1 MFRALMIVASLVGAS
16 AFAPTSSR
24 VASSSL
30 RMSDFENEVGVLKPT
45 GFWDPLGLSEGIDQE
60 TFDRY
65 RTAELK
71 HGRVAQLAVVGYLVP
86 ELIGKFPGSVGY
98 PGMEVNFADIPNG
111 VDALTV
117 LPSFGSFQI
126 AASIGFWELF
136 GWKETGDSIGDFG
149 LGAQYLN
156 DANFEEKKTKEL
168 QNGRLAMLAAAE
180 LLTHDIA
187 THGTGESLLT
197 LHHF

>member
-1 MFRALMIVASLVGAS
+1 MGRVVSSALK
-16 AFAPTSSR
+16 
-24 VASSSL
+24 
-30 RMSDFENEVGVLKPT
+30 MSDYENEVGVIQPT

-71 HGRVAQLAVVGYLVP
+71 HGRVAQLAVIGYLVP

-111 VDALTV
+111 VGALTV

-136 GWKETGDSIGDFG
+136 GWQQGDSIGDFKFG
-149 LGAQYLN
+149 DQYLN
-156 DANFEEKKTKEL
+156 DSNFAEKKTKEL

-180 LLTHDIA
+180 LLRHDFYMTQGFYEGDHLI
-187 THGTGESLLT
+187 TGLPFLYGN
-197 LHHF
+197 

>member
-1 MFRALMIVASLVGAS
+1 MFRAIVFVASLIGAS
-16 AFAPTSSR
+16 AFAPSTSR
-24 VASSSL
+24 VVSSSL
-30 RMSDFENEVGVLKPT
+30 KMSAFENEIGVLKPT
-45 GFWDPLGLSEGIDQE
+45 GFWDPLGLSENIDQE

-86 ELIGKFPGSVGY
+86 ELFGKFPGSVGY

-136 GWKETGDSIGDFG
+136 GWKETGKSIGDFG

-156 DANFEEKKTKEL
+156 ADNFEEKKTKEL

-187 THGTGESLLT
+187 KPAGESLFT